1 MIKET
6 SNFNLKTFNT
16 FGLQSIARTFFRIET
31 VDELNHTLSRADDL
45 PPFILGG
52 GSNVLLPEFMDRIV
66 VKLESKEWEILED
79 KPSYSLVRLGSGWN
93 WHEFVVRALNEKLG
107 GIENLSLIPG
117 TLGAAP
123 IQNIGA
129 YGVEIQDFIHSVE
142 FFSFEDSKIHYF
154 EPSDCKFDYRSSIF
168 KYELNGKGA
177 ITHVT
182 LRLPKQGHYELNTSY
197 QSLAELA
204 DSVESPTAEQIS
216 QWVIQIRQRKLPDPG
231 ILGNAGSFFK
241 NPVLSQSEYRSLK
254 DHFDDIP
261 SFRLSDGSVK
271 VPAAWLID
279 FCGWKGKRR
288 GDVGSYK
295 KQPLVIV
302 NFGEA
307 QASDL
312 IDWAKSIQEDI
323 YTRFGILLEP
333 EVNILDKKGQRVSLQ
348 EYDL

>member
-1 MIKET
+1 MIKKYL
-6 SNFNLKTFNT
+6 NFNLKKYNT
-16 FGLQSIARTFFRIET
+16 FGLHSTAREFCQIES
-31 VDELNHTLSRADDL
+31 VEQLKRLLDNRLDL

-52 GSNVLLPEFMDRIV
+52 GSNVLLPEFMDCVV
-66 VKLESKEWEILED
+66 VKLESKEWEVLED
-79 KPSYSLVRLGSGWN
+79 KRSYSLVRLGSGWN
-93 WHEFVVRALNEKLG
+93 WHEFVNQALNENLG

-117 TLGAAP
+117 TVGAAP

-142 FFSFEDSKIHYF
+142 FFSFEDSKVHYF
-154 EPSDCKFDYRSSIF
+154 EPKDCKFDYRSSIF

-182 LRLPKQGHYELNTSY
+182 LRLPKQGHYDLNTSY

-204 DSVESPTAEQIS
+204 DSIESPTAEQIS
-216 QWVIQIRQRKLPDPG
+216 QWVIQIRQRKLPDPRT
-231 ILGNAGSFFK
+231 LGNAGSFFK
-241 NPVLSQSEYRSLK
+241 NPVLSLSEYHSLK
-254 DHFDDIP
+254 GRFNEIP
-261 SFRLSDGSVK
+261 SYHLPDGSVK

-279 FCGWKGKRR
+279 FCGYKGKRR

-307 QASDL
+307 QASEL
-312 IDWAKSIQEDI
+312 IYWAKSIQDDI

-333 EVNILDKKGQRVSLQ
+333 EVNILDEKGQCVSLHG
-348 EYDL
+348 YDS